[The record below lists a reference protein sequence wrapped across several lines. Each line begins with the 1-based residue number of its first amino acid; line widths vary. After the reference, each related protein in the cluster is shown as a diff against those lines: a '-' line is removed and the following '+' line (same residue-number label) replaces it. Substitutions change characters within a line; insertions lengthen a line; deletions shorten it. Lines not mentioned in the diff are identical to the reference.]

1 MQPFVKTIHPRG
13 VLSFAPDSEPLP
25 LTPLNVLIG
34 PNGSGK
40 SNLIEIFELLKAL
53 PTDLSEVIRDGGGIG
68 EWLWKGGARASNAK
82 ISAELQVPGVEP
94 PLRYRLEFRSGEP
107 RLEVSD
113 EAIEDART
121 SQGDSDDTHF
131 YYRFRDGRPIFRN
144 RQGSMPLRDA
154 LAQLGFSARE
164 LDPKQSV
171 LSQRKDPD
179 TYPEVTTVGSCFE
192 YILTYREWSFGRYV
206 PLRQPQPAD
215 LPNDVLL
222 PDARNLGLMLN
233 AIEHSDAWPRL
244 NAALSRFL
252 PRFKRLTTLVQGGT
266 IQIFLHEDGLRAPIP
281 ATRLS
286 DGTIRFIALLA
297 ILLRPGETPLM
308 CLEEPELGLHPDALT
323 LIAELLVE
331 ASQQTQIIVTTQS
344 DVLVSALSKHAES
357 VIVCDNLAGAS
368 RFRRL
373 ESDKLRFWMDKYQL
387 GEIWRVGELGGNP

>member
-1 MQPFVKTIHPRG
+1 MEPFVKTIHPRG
-13 VLSFAPDSEPLP
+13 VLSFAPDSEPIP

-53 PTDLSEVIRDGGGIG
+53 PTDLAGAIREGGGIG
-68 EWLWKGGARASNAK
+68 EWLWKGEGKSARA
-82 ISAELQVPGVEP
+82 IVGAELRVPGVAP
-94 PLRYRLEFRSGEP
+94 LLRYRLEFGSAEQ
-107 RLEVSD
+107 RLQVLE
-113 EAIEDART
+113 EAIEDAQG
-121 SQGDSDDTHF
+121 SQASPADAHS
-131 YYRFRDGRPIFRN
+131 YYRVRDGRPTFEGSTPFRE
-144 RQGSMPLRDA
+144 A
-154 LAQLGFSARE
+154 LAELGFSAHE

-179 TYPEVTTVGSCFE
+179 LYPEVTAVGTWFAF
-192 YILTYREWSFGRYV
+192 ILTFREWGFGRYV

-215 LPNDVLL
+215 LPDDVLL
-222 PDARNLGLMLN
+222 PDARNLGLILN

-244 NAALSRFL
+244 NDCMRRFL
-252 PRFKRLTTLVQGGT
+252 PRFKRISTRVQGGT
-266 IQIFLHEDGLRAPIP
+266 VQIFLHEDGLTTPVP

-297 ILLRPGETPLM
+297 ILLRPDTASLI

-331 ASQQTQIIVTTQS
+331 ASQETQVVVTTQS
-344 DVLVSALSKHAES
+344 DVLVSVLSEHAES
-357 VIVCDNLAGAS
+357 VIVCDNMAGAS

-373 ESDKLRFWMDKYQL
+373 ESDKLRFWMDKYRL
-387 GEIWRVGELGGNP
+387 GEIWRIGELGGNP

>member
-357 VIVCDNLAGAS
+357 VIVCDNLGAS

-387 GEIWRVGELGGNP
+387 GEIWRAGELGGNP